1 MLNNTTNEQI
11 KFRKKNWV
19 EINDDARGTYNS
31 DNQTT
36 FKPSMLKSSLCD
48 YIDPYILASG
58 TITVSEVAAGGG
70 NNNIEVLFKNC
81 APFTHFKNEIS
92 NT

>member
-1 MLNNTTNEQI
+1 
-11 KFRKKNWV
+11 
-19 EINDDARGTYNS
+19 
-31 DNQTT
+31 
-36 FKPSMLKSSLCD
+36 MLKSSLCD
-48 YIDPYILASG
+48 YIDLYILASG
-58 TITVSEVAAGGG
+58 AITVSEVAAGGG